1 MPIGLEGIYHPAET
15 VTSRAI
21 GDELFLMHRTTQST
35 YSLNETSSFI
45 WLLCNGAATGYD
57 IRDAVVDRYGITYDE
72 SARNVTDLLDTFVR
86 EGLLVRS
93 DDHA

>member
-1 MPIGLEGIYHPAET
+1 MPIGLEGKYYPADT

-21 GDELFLMHRTTQST
+21 GDELFLMHRATQAT

-45 WLLCNGAATGYD
+45 WRLCDGAATGYD
-57 IRDAVVDRYGITYDE
+57 IRDAVVDRYGITSDE
-72 SARNVTDLLDTFVR
+72 SARNVIDLLDTLFR
-86 EGLLVRS
+86 EVLLVRS